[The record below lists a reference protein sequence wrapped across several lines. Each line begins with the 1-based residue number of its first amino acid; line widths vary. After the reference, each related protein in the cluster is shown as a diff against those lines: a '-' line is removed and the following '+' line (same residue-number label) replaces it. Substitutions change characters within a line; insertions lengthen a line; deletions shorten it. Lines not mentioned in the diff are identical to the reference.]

1 MRLKA
6 KTTMGYVPT
15 PDKTLAHLKTWLSRA
30 GDEASSLKSGQLYR
44 LLDPCCGK
52 GEALSAIAQA
62 IGPGPIETY
71 GIELSDERAA
81 AAESVLTHVI
91 NTAYEHMT
99 LTDETFSFT
108 ILNPAYDGETMTG
121 GGQRLEET
129 FLYATTPRLAPG
141 GVLVFIIPH
150 KRINEKMARHLFGW
164 YDGLHCF
171 KLPPDEYEIY
181 NQVVILGMRR
191 AEYQHARS
199 DDLDALLAW
208 QGGNVLTGYVMVE
221 VEDKEVKVEAKAE
234 AEGQAETGA
243 PKKTKKVRQPTYAEL
258 PWLVDGQGEY
268 AIPAVGQKGKHGA
281 PFRFQYIPYNDEE
294 FLAAA
299 VKAATRLETSREWQD
314 LLPRLEPDIIIPA
327 ITPKRGNIGQ
337 EMIGGLLGTNALID
351 ADGNVILLKGNVF
364 KSTHVKRGE
373 FNLDNE
379 PGNGSGDKEHPE
391 LYKVELEEVF
401 DAMITTV
408 DGDGQM
414 TEHRTAEDIKRIL
427 DEYIE
432 QIARI
437 VETRNVPRYDMKPEL
452 WEWAVFDNLALSCRL
467 PGRKETGLTDFQ
479 KHLAIALGRLSLAV
493 GAAVANAEMASGKS
507 KIGLAVVEYIHA
519 ALQRRVPAKAGLAKR
534 SPYPVFIIGPAIV
547 TNPDNWPKEIAETIP
562 GAASR
567 VIECGARAVP
577 KSARLG
583 DWLQTLRSGT
593 GKPFALNADEYEGY
607 TAAKCLAQIRKAAR
621 KQDVP
626 LTDTVSAALAY
637 SLKQAE
643 KSPPRRR
650 NGARQPNLL
659 DGRIGGFCW
668 LGLDVPRD
676 PASAKEIAGKYSLMQ
691 FVQEYKARLLPARSF
706 LVASFETCKLGPGRV
721 PAMNSKHIK
730 VRYEDEGGKR
740 VAEIVEVCTCPECG
754 AIVAD
759 EYDEGG
765 HPIKPIHPGR
775 EAEEWIGLRRRFCQ
789 ALRPRWVWE
798 EAGAGA
804 HGGGKQVLRCV
815 DNEDVPYVCG
825 APLFSETALHR
836 EAAARLAR
844 RAGVFGAL
852 IVDEVHKCKA
862 AGTGAGQTLMTL
874 RNACS
879 WAIGLSGTVFGGY
892 STDLFM
898 IMFRMFGE
906 VREAFG
912 FRDEKRWAEKY
923 GLVKT
928 TFFVTDPNKV
938 AEDGA
943 YTGTKL
949 FETVSQKPGI
959 SPMFMGLGLKYCTFS
974 SLQDIGLPLPEYEES
989 LVRIDMTEAM
999 AAQYAEADGSQ
1010 DEPPSGLFAW
1020 ALDRM
1025 EQEDGKGALSVWLN
1039 TSLNRPDA
1047 MFRDEEV
1054 VFHPRVSGRGRFAV
1068 RRNEAVQEFTSVTGP
1083 GEWLPKEQWLAQKC
1097 LEERREGRKVLVYVR
1112 QTGTRDIQPRLAEAL
1127 QAAGLRAG
1135 VLKPSLAPVK
1145 RAPWLKANAPKYDV
1159 LLTNARLVEVGLNLT
1174 MFNTAVFY
1182 EIEWSLAIVWQAM
1195 RRLYRPGA
1203 PKKVRVF
1210 FPVYEGTQEAYAL
1223 DLLGHKMMAAQV
1235 LYGDNVSGA
1244 LVDEIG
1250 TDLLHDLVN
1259 KAMNKVE
1266 IGRAE
1271 GVFSIGSAPA
1281 ITMSPIGCPTMP
1293 SPVLDIASA
1302 KLWVELVARRQEIVK
1317 TGKRARKQV
1326 ASQGS
1331 LF

>member
-15 PDKTLAHLKTWLSRA
+15 PDKTLGHLKTWLKIASEA
-30 GDEASSLKSGQLYR
+30 GLPKNGVLYR

-52 GEALSAIAQA
+52 GEALSAIAQSL
-62 IGPGPIETY
+62 GPGPVETF
-71 GIELSDERAA
+71 GIELSDERAP
-81 AAESVLTHVI
+81 AAEQVLTRVI
-91 NTAYEHMT
+91 NTAYEHVT
-99 LTDETFSFT
+99 LTDETFSLGW
-108 ILNPAYDGETMTG
+108 LNPPYDGETMTG

-129 FLYATTPRLAPG
+129 FLYATTPRLVPG
-141 GVLVFIIPH
+141 GVVVFIIQH
-150 KRINEKMARHLFGW
+150 KRVTEKMARHLFGW
-164 YDGLHCF
+164 YDDLRCF
-171 KLPPDEYEIY
+171 KLPPDEYEVY
-181 NQVVILGMRR
+181 KQVVILGVRR
-191 AEYQHARS
+191 TEYQHAKS
-199 DDLDALLAW
+199 DDLDAVLAW
-208 QGGNVLTGYVMVE
+208 QEGNMLTGYVMVE
-221 VEDKEVKVEAKAE
+221 VEAEVEVKVEIDAKT
-234 AEGQAETGA
+234 ETPGMEKA
-243 PKKTKKVRQPTYAEL
+243 KKVRQPTFAEL

-268 AIPAVGQKGKHGA
+268 VIPAVGQKGKHGA

-299 VKAATRLETSREWQD
+299 VKASDRLETSREWQD
-314 LLPRLEPDIIIPA
+314 LLPKLEPDIIIPA

-337 EMIGGLLGTNALID
+337 EVIGGLLGTNALQTD
-351 ADGNVILLKGNVF
+351 DGRVILLKGNVF
-364 KSTHVKRGE
+364 KSTHVKHGD
-373 FNLDNE
+373 FD
-379 PGNGSGDKEHPE
+379 PSIDSGQVVDVDDDKDHPE

-408 DGDGQM
+408 DADGQM

-437 VETRNVPRYDMKPEL
+437 VETHNVPRYDMRPEP
-452 WEWAVFDNLALSCRL
+452 WEWAVFDNLALSCHL
-467 PGRKETGLTDFQ
+467 PGRKETGLTNFQ

-507 KIGLAVVEYIHA
+507 KIGLAVVEYIRA
-519 ALQRRVPAKAGLAKR
+519 ALQRRRPAQAGPPKR

-567 VIECGARAVP
+567 VIDCGARPAP
-577 KSARLG
+577 KPARIG
-583 DWLQTLRSGT
+583 DWLQTLRASQ
-593 GKPFALNADEYEGY
+593 GKTFGLNVDEYEGY
-607 TAAKCLAQIRKAAR
+607 TAAKCLAQIRKAAK
-621 KQDVP
+621 KQGVP
-626 LTDTVSAALAY
+626 LTDTVAAALAY
-637 SLKQAE
+637 SLKEAE
-643 KSPPRRR
+643 KNPPRRR
-650 NGARQPNLL
+650 NGAQQPNLL

-676 PASAKEIAGKYSLMQ
+676 PASAKEIAGKYSLVK
-691 FVQEYKARLLPARSF
+691 FVKEYEAKLLPMRSF

-730 VRYEDEGGKR
+730 VRYEDDDGKR
-740 VAEIVEVCTCPECG
+740 VTEIVEVCTCPECG
-754 AIVAD
+754 TIVAD

-765 HPIKPIHPGR
+765 HPIKPIRPGR

-789 ALRPRWVWE
+789 APRPKLVWDEKSSKRVQRDVDDE
-798 EAGAGA
+798 E
-804 HGGGKQVLRCV
+804 
-815 DNEDVPYVCG
+815 VPYVCG

-836 EAAARLAR
+836 EAAAKLAK
-844 RAGVFGAL
+844 RAGIFGAL
-852 IVDEVHKCKA
+852 LVDEIHKCKA

-879 WAIGLSGTVFGGY
+879 WGVGLSGTIFGGY

-898 IMFRMFGE
+898 IMFRMFSE
-906 VREAFG
+906 VREGFG

-923 GLVKT
+923 GLIKT
-928 TFFVTDPNKV
+928 TFFVTDPDRV

-974 SLQDIGLPLPEYEES
+974 SLQDIGLPLPEYEEA
-989 LVRIDMTEAM
+989 LVRLEMTDAM

-1010 DEPPSGLFAW
+1010 EDPPSGLFAW

-1025 EQEDGKGALSVWLN
+1025 EDEDGKGALSVWLN

-1054 VFHPRVSGRGRFAV
+1054 FFHPRIRGRGRFAV
-1068 RRNEAVQEFTSVTGP
+1068 RRNESVQEFAAVTGP
-1083 GEWLPKEQWLAQKC
+1083 GEWLPKEQWLAHKC
-1097 LEERREGRKVLVYVR
+1097 LEERRDGRKVLVYVR
-1112 QTGTRDIQPRLAEAL
+1112 QTGTRDIQPRLVEVL

-1145 RAPWLKANAPKYDV
+1145 RAPWLRANAPKYDV

-1174 MFNTAVFY
+1174 MFNTALFY

-1203 PKKVRVF
+1203 PKKVKVF

-1293 SPVLDIASA
+1293 SAVLEIASGG
-1302 KLWVELVARRQEIVK
+1302 LWAELVARRQEIVK

-1326 ASQGS
+1326 TGQSS